1 MRLILVAAVSVV
13 IATAAAAAPVVAQK
27 IEPPSRDTSA
37 PPPPLAVERPQIVAS
52 STFSGAGPT
61 CEAAKATIDVEYLTK
76 LVKTDFKTDQITVTE
91 RCEKVK
97 TWFIAYMTFTAK

>member
-1 MRLILVAAVSVV
+1 MRLILVAAVSV
-13 IATAAAAAPVVAQK
+13 ALSTAAAAEGPTVLPDRGPAPVIKVDK
-27 IEPPSRDTSA
+27 PK
-37 PPPPLAVERPQIVAS
+37 IVAS

-76 LVKTDFKTDQITVTE
+76 LVKTDFKTDQIAVTE

-97 TWFIAYMTFTAK
+97 TWFIAYITFTAK